1 MTLKGRSGYYT
12 TQVRK
17 LSHNIW
23 GSWDKNLPAKVFP
36 ILSRIVRSRFI
47 LEVRRNTAEVK
58 EETTRDRTHEG
69 CRRQKWRQL
78 TQRDRECALTQLVW
92 KFLTKNG
99 HRCADA
105 LENRHGEGG
114 TNSQAIDEIVETVA
128 QGDHPS
134 QGTNIR
140 VSDPLEP
147 VASTLRCLQVL
158 RESTSQWTR
167 DDR

>member
-1 MTLKGRSGYYT
+1 M
-12 TQVRK
+12 RK

-36 ILSRIVRSRFI
+36 ILSCTLPSHFI
-47 LEVRRNTAEVK
+47 LEVRKNTAEVK
-58 EETTRDRTHEG
+58 EEATRDRTHEG
-69 CRRQKWRQL
+69 CRRQKWRQKWRRL

-92 KFLTKNG
+92 EFLTKNG
-99 HRCADA
+99 HRRADA

-140 VSDPLEP
+140 VADPFEP

-158 RESTSQWTR
+158 GESIAQWT
-167 DDR
+167 